1 MLSLKFP
8 QSGFD
13 ISIKHLDGHEVKAKK
28 TGITSH
34 GDVVQLK
41 KEGMPRRGS
50 GGKSFG
56 NLYVRFSIIFPKVI

>member
-1 MLSLKFP
+1 MLSLKIP

-13 ISIKHLDGHEVKAKK
+13 ISIKHLDGHEVNAKK